1 MVNPGARLREA
12 TVAHFMAKKAE
23 AEATLAIY
31 FENPVG
37 IGEHS
42 DLMEETVK
50 WTEILAN
57 AIDCLDALETL

>member
-1 MVNPGARLREA
+1 
-12 TVAHFMAKKAE
+12 MAKKAE

-57 AIDCLDALETL
+57 AIDCLDALEIL